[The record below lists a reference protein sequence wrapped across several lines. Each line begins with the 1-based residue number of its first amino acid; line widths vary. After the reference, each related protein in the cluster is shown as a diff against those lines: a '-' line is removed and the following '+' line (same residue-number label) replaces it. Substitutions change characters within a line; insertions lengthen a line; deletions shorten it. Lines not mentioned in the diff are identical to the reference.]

1 MGQPG
6 LQPRW
11 IDNHCHLDG
20 DEDPAGVVSEAGA
33 AGVDALVC
41 VGVTVERSRACVR
54 LAESFERVWA
64 TAGVHPHEAAGG
76 LEGLEELLR
85 RGKEAG
91 SVVAVG
97 ECGLDHHYDHSPREV
112 QRDVFAAQI
121 ALAHDQGLALV
132 IHTREAWEETFDLL
146 DAEGVPERTV
156 FHCFTGG
163 VDEAHEALSR
173 SALLSVSGIVTFGG
187 ADELRRAVAETPL
200 SSLMLETDSPYLA
213 PVPHRGKR
221 NRPAWVAHVGEK
233 VAELHGV
240 PTEQVAAATSGNA
253 RQFYGLELPGDP

>member
-1 MGQPG
+1 M
-6 LQPRW
+6 QPRW

-20 DEDPAGVVSEAGA
+20 EEDPAGVVSEAAA

-41 VGVTVERSRACVR
+41 VGVSVERSLACVR
-54 LAESFERVWA
+54 LAESLERVWA
-64 TAGVHPHEAAGG
+64 TVGVHPHEAAGG
-76 LEGLEELLR
+76 LEGLDDLLR

-97 ECGLDHHYDHSPREV
+97 ECGLDHHYDHSPRDV

-121 ALAHDQGLALV
+121 ALAHDHGLPLV
-132 IHTREAWEETFDLL
+132 IHTRSAWEETFDLL
-146 DAEGVPERTV
+146 DAEGVPELTV

-163 VDEAHEALSR
+163 VDEAREALSR
-173 SALLSVSGIVTFGG
+173 SAMLSVSGIVTFGG
-187 ADELRRAVAETPL
+187 ADELRSAVAATPL
-200 SSLMLETDSPYLA
+200 ASLMLETDSPYLA

-221 NRPAWVAHVGEK
+221 NRPAWVADVGEK

-240 PTEQVAAATSGNA
+240 TTERVAKATSGNA
-253 RQFYGLELPGDP
+253 RRFYGLELPDDP